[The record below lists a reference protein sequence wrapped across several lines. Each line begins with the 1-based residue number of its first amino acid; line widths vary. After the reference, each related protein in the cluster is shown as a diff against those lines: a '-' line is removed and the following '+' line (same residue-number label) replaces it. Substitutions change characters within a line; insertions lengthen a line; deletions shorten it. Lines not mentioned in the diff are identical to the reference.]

1 MAYGLDKKS
10 DKEIFVLIFDFGGG
24 TFDVSLLSIYNG
36 SFEVRATNG
45 DTHLG
50 GEDFTNKLLSHCVSE
65 IAKKTGID
73 ISDNPRALTK
83 LRTQCESAKIML
95 SDANKV
101 NVDCYGIADGCDINI
116 EISRARFDNLC
127 AEVFQKCMVPIDR
140 VLEDSK
146 ISKDKIQ
153 EIVLVGGSSRIPK
166 VQQMLSDY
174 FDGKSL
180 NKTINPDEAVAYGAA
195 IQAAVFSGQ

>member
-1 MAYGLDKKS
+1 MAYGLHKKS
-10 DKEIFVLIFDFGGG
+10 DKETFVLIFDLGGG

-36 SFEVRATNG
+36 SFEVRATSG

-50 GEDFTNKLLSHCVSE
+50 GEDFTNKILSYCVSE
-65 IAKKTGID
+65 IAKKTGKD
-73 ISDNPRALTK
+73 ISEDPRALTK
-83 LRTQCESAKIML
+83 LRKLCDDAKIML
-95 SDANKV
+95 SESNKT
-101 NVDCYGIADGCDINI
+101 NIDCYGLANGCDINI

-127 AEVFQKCMVPIDR
+127 AEVFQKCMAPVEL
-140 VLEDSK
+140 VLKDSK

-166 VQQMLSDY
+166 VQQMLSDF

-195 IQAAVFSGQ
+195 IQAALFSGQ